1 MGQMFQLNPQTQQQ
15 NRNTKGW
22 EREAWGVGVSYWI
35 FQPKLRTKSWK
46 QRVVMD
52 ILLNSILTMVRF
64 YVKFIL
70 WL

>member
-15 NRNTKGW
+15 NKNTKDW

-35 FQPKLRTKSWK
+35 FLPKIRSKSWK

-52 ILLNSILTMVRF
+52 ILLNSILTMLRF

-70 WL
+70 